1 MFSSDTLEALI
12 RSHGLLI
19 MTPLVILEGPLVTVI
34 AGYLARL
41 HYFSLSAV
49 FIMVL
54 AVEVFGDIL
63 FYSLGR
69 WVINADG
76 QPPGWLARLGL
87 TQARLEKMVK
97 SFEHKGG
104 RLLVIAKLTHSA
116 GALVLT
122 GAGMARM
129 PLGPFLFYNILAAI
143 PKSLFLLSIGW
154 MFGDVLAQVNNGL
167 QYVSLFLLIVLGV
180 AMVIW
185 LRSKR

>member
-122 GAGMARM
+122 EGRQVIVEGWVQELRPGTAAAR
-129 PLGPFLFYNILAAI
+129 AAEAA
-143 PKSLFLLSIGW
+143 
-154 MFGDVLAQVNNGL
+154 AQSDRNDH
-167 QYVSLFLLIVLGV
+167 
-180 AMVIW
+180 A
-185 LRSKR
+185 